1 MEFDDWARSRLNGL
15 LGFAMVLCCDRGIA
29 EDTVQDVLIKIL
41 RRWDRISR
49 LDSPDD
55 YARRMIVNQYL
66 SWRRK
71 WARYVPVAD
80 VRVQGA
86 RPDHADDYAERS
98 ALIPRLAALP
108 PKQRAVIVLRYYAD
122 FSDQQIAAAL
132 SCRPVTVRTQASRAL
147 SALRVQLSTPV
158 QPSTQPGVN
167 RVR

>member
-1 MEFDDWARSRLNGL
+1 MTFDDWARSRLDGL
-15 LGFAMVLCCDRGIA
+15 LAFAIVLCCDRGIA

-49 LDSPDD
+49 VESPDA

-71 WARYVPVAD
+71 WARYVPVGD
-80 VRVQGA
+80 VRVQES
-86 RPDHADDYAERS
+86 RPDHADMYAERA
-98 ALIPRLAALP
+98 ALIGRLAALP

-122 FSDQQIAAAL
+122 FSDEQIAQVL

-147 SALRVQLSTPV
+147 KALRVQLSTSP
-158 QPSTQPGVN
+158 QPSTQPGVDHA
-167 RVR
+167 R